1 MRISSVEAPPL
12 ERTEAED
19 RERVL
24 TEYYA
29 VRQDS
34 ERLCEPLSVEDY
46 GIQTATEVSPPKWH
60 LAHTTWFFETFLLQ
74 PLLPDYREV
83 EPQYAYLFNSYYD
96 TVGAQW
102 PRPERGL
109 LSRPTVEE
117 VYRYRTHV
125 DRAMEELIT
134 RSAPPVWEEVARRL
148 TLGLNHEQQHQEL
161 MLTDIKYNFGYNP
174 LRPVYRETRARPD
187 AAAVLSDWL
196 EFEGGEDRIGF
207 DGGGFCFDN
216 ETPHHR
222 VLLEPHRLAS
232 RLVSN
237 GEYMAFI
244 EDGGYRRPE
253 LWLSDGWSTV
263 QRAGWTAPLYWEA
276 RGGEWWQMTLGGMEP
291 VDVSEPV
298 CHVSYYEADAFAR
311 WAGRRLPSEA
321 EWETVARRHGHG
333 DNLREAGFL
342 HPTTAANGDGL
353 QQAFGDCWE
362 WTASPYTA
370 YPGYRRG
377 EGAFGEYNGKFMCN
391 QMVLRGGSCVTPPS
405 HLRLTYRNFFYP
417 WERWQ
422 FTGIR
427 LADDG

>member
-1 MRISSVEAPPL
+1 MRIASVEAAPL
-12 ERTEAED
+12 EQAREAD

-34 ERLCEPLSVEDY
+34 ERLCQPLAVEDY
-46 GIQTATEVSPPKWH
+46 GIQTCTEVSPPKWH
-60 LAHTTWFFETFLLQ
+60 LAHTTWFFETFLLK

-102 PRPERGL
+102 PRPQRGL

-134 RSAPPVWEEVARRL
+134 RSAPPVWPEIAHRL

-161 MLTDIKYNFGYNP
+161 LLTDIKHIFGLNP
-174 LRPVYRETRARPD
+174 LRPVYQQTKERPD
-187 AAAVLSDWL
+187 AASVLQDWL
-196 EFEGGEDRIGF
+196 EFAGGEHRIGC
-207 DGGGFCFDN
+207 DGEGFCFDN
-216 ETPHHR
+216 ETPGHR
-222 VLLEPHRLAS
+222 VCLEPFQLS
-232 RLVSN
+232 GRLVTN
-237 GEYMAFI
+237 GEYLEFLG
-244 EDGGYRRPE
+244 DGGYRRPE
-253 LWLSDGWSTV
+253 LWLSDGWATL
-263 QRAGWTAPLYWEA
+263 QRQGWEGPLYWER
-276 RGGEWWQMTLGGMEP
+276 RGDEWWQMTLGGMQP

-298 CHVSYYEADAFAR
+298 CHVSYYEAEAFAA
-311 WAGRRLPSEA
+311 WAGRRLPTES
-321 EWETVARRHGHG
+321 EWEVAARDCGGGR
-333 DNLREAGFL
+333 NLREAGYL
-342 HPTTAANGDGL
+342 QPTTAENGSGM

-370 YPGYRRG
+370 YPGYRRA

-405 HLRLTYRNFFYP
+405 HLRVSYRNFFYP

-427 LADDG
+427 LADEQ